1 MTTEKNKLKKL
12 DAAEFDLVKDIREI
26 LGCFREAI
34 TYLQGQKYPT
44 LNKAAKFIT
53 DIWKT

>member
-1 MTTEKNKLKKL
+1 MTTEKKKLKKL